1 MNLLGLR
8 SVSYTFDVHISRL
21 HICWHEPV
29 PTHGGDHGDVRYRLC
44 LYLLNKH
51 LSDYRDHPGHLL
63 APPLESRSID
73 TRQVSPSLDN
83 PHKVMTLTDI
93 YFGGDKPEDT
103 PGTPTTTF
111 ITSLHLPSPS
121 PDDNIDATCFET
133 KVVRLELE
141 RYRTKSAVGK
151 QTPGGVHHNH
161 QTAQAVGF
169 VDVDLASVVANG
181 PYGRACAP
189 NQKLPFVLLGTFNDK
204 MNKRT
209 KRRQRA
215 SQNRGN
221 LCLDLHAR
229 FEARP
234 LVDEET
240 LAEEAWL
247 LAKPEEKPEQARHQP
262 ELECKSH
269 HVCAQIF
276 TKSFNLP
283 HHHLDH
289 KPRSHVPLYRH
300 LLNVLG
306 LSPPGSLYRISLH
319 FGRLE
324 HLILPATVSSIYAC
338 FEVHNSGHPHSLGR
352 LKSAASMAV
361 LPFLRPVRARSTS
374 SLNELDPL
382 AHHQLSNIEHHE
394 TRKIC
399 CRTRRLESCC
409 FGDDECGNF
418 DQHFTFYERFLM
430 HHTPHTSLVIRSGD
444 RGRKLYTYQAPLIEF
459 LDCASAGQYFH
470 LSGRKSKLL
479 GGVYS
484 DQHCRLQFSITVQ
497 LVQAG

>member
-1 MNLLGLR
+1 MS
-8 SVSYTFDVHISRL
+8 SVSYTFDVYIARL

-29 PTHGGDHGDVRYRLC
+29 PLHGDHGDVRYRLS

-63 APPLESRSID
+63 APPLESCKIE

-93 YFGGDKPEDT
+93 YFGSGNNQENNI
-103 PGTPTTTF
+103 PGASTTSF
-111 ITSLHLPSPS
+111 ITSLHLPKTPES
-121 PDDNIDATCFET
+121 IDATCFDT

-141 RYRTKSAVGK
+141 RYRTKSSVDK
-151 QTPGGVHHNH
+151 HNHGTSPHH
-161 QTAQAVGF
+161 QTAQSVGF
-169 VDVDLASVVANG
+169 VDVDLASVVGNG
-181 PYGRACAP
+181 PFGNGSAP
-189 NQKLPFVLLGTFNDK
+189 NLKLPFVLLGKFNDK

-209 KRRQRA
+209 KRRQRVN
-215 SQNRGN
+215 QNRGN

-234 LVDEET
+234 LVDDETIEEN
-240 LAEEAWL
+240 AWL
-247 LAKPEEKPEQARHQP
+247 LARPEDKPDKVEQH
-262 ELECKSH
+262 ELECKYFLICFFSYLKLIVFCH
-269 HVCAQIF
+269 
-276 TKSFNLP
+276 L
-283 HHHLDH
+283 LDH
-289 KPRSHVPLYRH
+289 KRRSHVPLYRQ

-324 HLILPATVSSIYAC
+324 HLILPSTVSSIYAS
-338 FEVHNSGHPHSLGR
+338 FEVHNSGTPHSFGR

-361 LPFLRPVRARSTS
+361 LPFLRSSYSRSTP
-374 SLNELDPL
+374 SLNELDPVI
-382 AHHQLSNIEHHE
+382 HQLSNIEHHE

-418 DQHFTFYERFLM
+418 DQRFIFFERFLM
-430 HHTPHTSLVIRSGD
+430 HDTPRTSLVIRSGD
-444 RGRKLYTYQAPLIEF
+444 RGRKLYTYRAPLIEF

-484 DQHCRLQFSITVQ
+484 DQHCRLQFSIAVQ